1 MVSDR
6 IKNLTPSA
14 TVELTSKVADMRAA
28 GIDVIAYNVGEPDFN
43 TPDNIIKACEKAMEE
58 GKTKYTPASG
68 IIPLRKAICKK
79 LEKDNNVHYEMNQIC
94 VSTGAKQALNN
105 AVLAIC
111 NPGDEI
117 IVPTPCWVSYVE
129 IIKLAEGKP
138 VLVPTSEQEGFQ
150 LNVDAIAKAI
160 TPKTRAILIN
170 TPNNPTGA
178 LYTEESLRALGKLAV
193 EHDLYIISDEVYEK
207 LIYGDRKHI
216 CPASLGEDVKE
227 HTIVVNGFSK
237 AYSMTGWR
245 VGHTAA
251 PADIAKGISSLQGHT
266 TSNAT
271 SFVQWA
277 CLEALEE
284 RTDPAVETMRQ
295 EFNRRR
301 DYLIQRLRAIPD
313 VFCADA
319 DGAFYL
325 MPNVSKYYG
334 RKEEDGRVI
343 NNSSDFCNYI
353 LDEAKVA
360 IVPGSAFEAPDN
372 VRISYSNSMENIQ
385 KGIDRIEAAMAK
397 LK

>member
-237 AYSMTGWR
+237 AYAMTGWR
-245 VGHTAA
+245 VGYTAA

-334 RKEEDGRVI
+334 RKAEDGRVI

>member
-14 TVELTSKVADMRAA
+14 TVELTAKVADMRAA

-129 IIKLAEGKP
+129 IIKLADGKP
-138 VLVPTSEQEGFQ
+138 VLVPTSEQDGFQ
-150 LNVDAIAKAI
+150 LDVDAIAKAI

-178 LYTEESLRALGKLAV
+178 LYNEERLKALGKLAV
-193 EHDLYIISDEVYEK
+193 EHDIYIISDEVYEK
-207 LIYGDRKHI
+207 LIYGNCKHI
-216 CPASLGEDVKE
+216 CPASLGEDVKA

-245 VGHTAA
+245 VGYTAA
-251 PADIAKGISSLQGHT
+251 PADVAKGISSLQGHT
-266 TSNAT
+266 TSNST

-284 RTDPAVETMRQ
+284 HTDPSVEMMRQ
-295 EFNRRR
+295 EFNKRR
-301 DYLIQRLRAIPD
+301 DYLIKRLRAIPD

-334 RKEEDGRVI
+334 RKAEDGRVI
-343 NNSSDFCNYI
+343 KDSADFCDYI

>member
-245 VGHTAA
+245 VGYTAA

-334 RKEEDGRVI
+334 RKAEDGRVI

>member
-237 AYSMTGWR
+237 AYAMTGWR
-245 VGHTAA
+245 VGYTAA
-251 PADIAKGISSLQGHT
+251 PPDIAKGISSLQGHT

-334 RKEEDGRVI
+334 RKAEDGRVI

>member
-245 VGHTAA
+245 VGYTAA

>member
-14 TVELTSKVADMRAA
+14 TVELTSKVADMWAA

-58 GKTKYTPASG
+58 GKTKYTPAAG

-117 IVPTPCWVSYVE
+117 IVPPPCWVSYVE

-245 VGHTAA
+245 VGYTAA

-334 RKEEDGRVI
+334 RKAEDGRVI

-353 LDEAKVA
+353 VDEPKVA

>member
-245 VGHTAA
+245 VGYTAA

-295 EFNRRR
+295 
-301 DYLIQRLRAIPD
+301 
-313 VFCADA
+313 
-319 DGAFYL
+319 
-325 MPNVSKYYG
+325 
-334 RKEEDGRVI
+334 
-343 NNSSDFCNYI
+343 
-353 LDEAKVA
+353 
-360 IVPGSAFEAPDN
+360 
-372 VRISYSNSMENIQ
+372 
-385 KGIDRIEAAMAK
+385 
-397 LK
+397 

>member
-245 VGHTAA
+245 VGYTAA
-251 PADIAKGISSLQGHT
+251 PPDIAKGISSLQGHT

-334 RKEEDGRVI
+334 RKAEDGRVI

>member
-111 NPGDEI
+111 NPGYEI

-245 VGHTAA
+245 VGYTAA
-251 PADIAKGISSLQGHT
+251 PPDIAKGISSLQGHT

-334 RKEEDGRVI
+334 RKAEDGRVI